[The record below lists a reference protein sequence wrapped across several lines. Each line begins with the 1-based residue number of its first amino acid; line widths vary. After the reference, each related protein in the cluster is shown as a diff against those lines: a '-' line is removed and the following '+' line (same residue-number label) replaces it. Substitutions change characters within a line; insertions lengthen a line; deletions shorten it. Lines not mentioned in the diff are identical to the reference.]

1 MNTLPIDLS
10 YLLLIGSI
18 VLTVF
23 IVQLPL
29 LIKDYL
35 HKRRKRNSS
44 NIEWQEVHINMY
56 GHVKRRDYQKIAT
69 GNYKARKMNDRKR
82 IVAARI
88 ITKATETLQIAN
100 MRLANHEYLVV
111 SAELMETARSL
122 KTVARQLRELHDLT
136 E

>member
-1 MNTLPIDLS
+1 MNTFPIDLS

-18 VLTVF
+18 ALAVF

-56 GHVKRRDYQKIAT
+56 GHVKRRYYQKIAT
-69 GNYKARKMNDRKR
+69 GNYKARNERQEKNCSSQNHHKSSRD
-82 IVAARI
+82 
-88 ITKATETLQIAN
+88 TAN
-100 MRLANHEYLVV
+100 CQYEACK
-111 SAELMETARSL
+111 S
-122 KTVARQLRELHDLT
+122 
-136 E
+136 

>member
-1 MNTLPIDLS
+1 MNTFPIDLS

-18 VLTVF
+18 VLAVF

>member
-18 VLTVF
+18 VLTAF

-56 GHVKRRDYQKIAT
+56 GHVKRRYYQKIAT
-69 GNYKARKMNDRKR
+69 GNYKARNERQEKNCSSRNHHKSNGD
-82 IVAARI
+82 
-88 ITKATETLQIAN
+88 TAN
-100 MRLANHEYLVV
+100 CQYEACK
-111 SAELMETARSL
+111 S
-122 KTVARQLRELHDLT
+122 
-136 E
+136 